1 MSSTRNIKKVFKA
14 LLLIAVL
21 AFVCDSANAATRY
34 VPSQYESIQAA
45 IDACNN
51 GDVVVVA
58 PGTYTGDGNRDV
70 DFKGKSITV
79 RGKNGPEKC
88 IIDCQGSE
96 SDPHRGFYFHSGE
109 TSSAVLDGFTI
120 KNGYMHP
127 GGGIYCSGS
136 SPIIKNCKL
145 TGNKAEW
152 LNGTGGGCYFSNSFA
167 KIIKCRI
174 TFNYAIGTSPDSG
187 NGWGGGIGIAENSN
201 ITIADSQIMN
211 NKATYSSGGVGVH
224 TSSLSV
230 VNSVISNNSSQSG
243 AGLSFQDSSSTI
255 MNSTITKN
263 SAKNNGGGFYYI
275 RSKVTVVNTILWG
288 DTGGEIDGWGNSI
301 MVTYSDV
308 QGGWKGEGNINA
320 DPLFVDAPNGDYHLL
335 PDSPC
340 IDAGTNTPPGGL
352 PLTDIEG
359 NPRPMNG
366 DGDGVAV
373 ADMGA
378 FEALGPVELLLGLNE
393 NIAALNLQLGITNSL
408 TSKLYAA
415 MQVLQD
421 ANEKNDATAIK
432 LLQAFIN
439 TVEAQRGKQIPEAD
453 ADALITDAL
462 QIIKLL
468 STG

>member
-120 KNGYMHP
+120 KEGSISR
-127 GGGIYCSGS
+127 GGGIYCINS
-136 SPIIKNCKL
+136 SPTITNNII
-145 TGNKAEW
+145 TGNSAS
-152 LNGTGGGCYFSNSFA
+152 GGGIYCDNSSPTITNNMITQNINSGQGGGIWCWDNSHPSITSNVIMWNSARFGGGINCNNNCSPSITNN
-167 KIIKCRI
+167 IIVENSANTQGGGIYC
-174 TFNYAIGTSPDSG
+174 GVSSPDII
-187 NGWGGGIGIAENSN
+187 NNTIIRNWAIWGGGI
-201 ITIADSQIMN
+201 
-211 NKATYSSGGVGVH
+211 YSGGDDSFP
-224 TSSLSV
+224 T
-230 VNSVISNNSSQSG
+230 VI
-243 AGLSFQDSSSTI
+243 
-255 MNSTITKN
+255 
-263 SAKNNGGGFYYI
+263 
-275 RSKVTVVNTILWG
+275 NTILWM
-288 DTGGEIDGWGNSI
+288 DSPQEIYLHAGGSI
-301 MVTYSDV
+301 SVTYSNV
-308 QGGWKGEGNINA
+308 QGGWAGEGNIHG
-320 DPLFVDAPNGDYHLL
+320 DPLFRGPAAGDYHLL
-335 PDSPC
+335 LDSPC
-340 IDAGTNTPPGGL
+340 IDAGINTPAGGL

-359 NPRPMNG
+359 NPRPLDG

-378 FEALGPVELLLGLNE
+378 FEAPGPVELLLDLNE
-393 NIAALNLQLGITNSL
+393 NIVALNLQRGITNSL

-421 ANEKNDATAIK
+421 DNEKNDAAAIMS
-432 LLQAFIN
+432 LQAFIN
-439 TVEAQRGKQIPEAD
+439 TVEAQRGKKIPEAD
-453 ADALITDAL
+453 ADALIADAL